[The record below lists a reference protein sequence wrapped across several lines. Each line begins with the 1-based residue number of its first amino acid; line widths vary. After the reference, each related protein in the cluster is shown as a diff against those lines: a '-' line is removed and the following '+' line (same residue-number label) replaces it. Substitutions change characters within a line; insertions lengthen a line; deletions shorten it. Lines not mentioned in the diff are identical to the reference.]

1 MAELRKKLLSLASGR
16 QVRLYGSSI
25 AISKGLEIGE
35 GCAPNI
41 FSFSGTEGAS
51 DPDGKVI
58 NVHNLSANDLE
69 EIADYNIQLW
79 MNLKANLRRHGVE
92 NPKVFNHDAIR

>member
-1 MAELRKKLLSLASGR
+1 MAELRRKLLILGSGK
-16 QVRLYGSSI
+16 QVRLYGGSI

-41 FSFSGTEGAS
+41 FSFTGTEGPS
-51 DPDGKVI
+51 DPEGKVL
-58 NVHNLSANDLE
+58 NVHGLSAADLE
-69 EIADYNIQLW
+69 ELADYNIQLW

-92 NPKVFNHDAIR
+92 NPKVFNHDALR

>member
-41 FSFSGTEGAS
+41 FSFSGTEGPG

-58 NVHNLSANDLE
+58 NVHNLTANDLE

-79 MNLKANLRRHGVE
+79 MNLKANLRRHGVD

>member
-41 FSFSGTEGAS
+41 FSFSGTEGPN

-79 MNLKANLRRHGVE
+79 MNLKANLRRHGVA